1 MGESLRMKRSV
12 WLIGFSLILGLSI
25 PLLYGGSGLFQRL
38 GNFPLYLLGIVL
50 TMIFVGWNFNAGR
63 LRLML
68 SGIGHPMAHKPALA
82 TVMATEF
89 AICATP
95 AGSGGPLTYI
105 FLLRRHGVPG
115 TSAAALYA
123 LDILMDILFFT
134 TALFVI
140 ALTLL
145 IHPQQLNVGW
155 QLTLLAGLLASA
167 IALAW
172 LAARHYRSSLM
183 WTSKRLRKWHVSP
196 ARRRRVLHTLLRF
209 RHGMRL
215 TLSMS
220 RGRLFAIYLLCVGH
234 WLMRYSIL
242 YVLIAGMGRH
252 ISWAYSFLIQMLALT
267 AGQFTMLPG
276 GSGGVELS
284 FTALLAPVLD
294 PATLGAVLL
303 MWRFTTY
310 YWYLIAGAPVFALF
324 AGKAF
329 WQFQGK
335 SPPNKIDTP
344 KTTTARDMGNIA
356 N

>member
-1 MGESLRMKRSV
+1 MRRSL
-12 WLIGFSLILGLSI
+12 WLVALGLVLGLSI

-38 GNFPLYLLGIVL
+38 AAFPLPLLGVVL

-68 SGIGHPMAHKPALA
+68 GGIGQPMGPRRALA

-89 AICATP
+89 AFCATP
-95 AGSGGPLTYI
+95 AGSGGPLTYV
-105 FLLRRHGVPG
+105 FLLQRHGVSG
-115 TSAAALYA
+115 AQAAALYT
-123 LDILMDILFFT
+123 LDILMDMLFFT
-134 TALFVI
+134 MALIVI
-140 ALTLL
+140 ALALFTQ
-145 IHPQQLNVGW
+145 PQQLQFGW
-155 QLTLLAGLLASA
+155 QLALLAGLLMGAM
-167 IALAW
+167 ALAW
-172 LAARHYRSSLM
+172 LAARHYRSTLLWVSR
-183 WTSKRLRKWHVSP
+183 RLHKWQVSP
-196 ARRRRVLHTLLRF
+196 AMHRRVMRTLLRF
-209 RHGMRL
+209 RQGLRL
-215 TLSMS
+215 TLGLS
-220 RGRLFAIYLLCVGH
+220 RGRLLAIYLLCVGH

-242 YVLIAGMGRH
+242 YVLIVGLDRH

-324 AGKAF
+324 AGKAL
-329 WQFQGK
+329 WQHLGNGAPKK
-335 SPPNKIDTP
+335 SAAGID
-344 KTTTARDMGNIA
+344 A
-356 N
+356 

>member
-1 MGESLRMKRSV
+1 MRRSL
-12 WLIGFSLILGLSI
+12 WLIGFGLILGLSI

-38 GNFPLYLLGIVL
+38 GSFPLSLLGVVL

-68 SGIGHPMAHKPALA
+68 AGIGQPMTQKRALA

-95 AGSGGPLTYI
+95 AGSGGPLTYV
-105 FLLRRHGVPG
+105 FLLRRHGVAG

-134 TALFVI
+134 TALLVI

-145 IHPQQLNVGW
+145 IHPQQLQVGW
-155 QLTLLAGLLASA
+155 QLALLASLLAGAM
-167 IALAW
+167 ILAW
-172 LAARHYRSSLM
+172 LAARYYRSTLM
-183 WTSKRLRKWHVSP
+183 WASKRLRKWHVSP
-196 ARRRRVLHTLLRF
+196 ARRRRVLRTLLRF
-209 RHGMRL
+209 RHGLRL
-215 TLSMS
+215 TLAMS

-284 FTALLAPVLD
+284 FTALLAPMLD

-303 MWRFTTY
+303 MWRFATY

-329 WQFQGK
+329 WQFLGK

>member
-1 MGESLRMKRSV
+1 MRRSL
-12 WLIGFSLILGLSI
+12 WLIGFGLILGLSI

-38 GNFPLYLLGIVL
+38 GSFPLSLLGVVL

-68 SGIGHPMAHKPALA
+68 AGIGQPMTQKRALA

-95 AGSGGPLTYI
+95 AGSGGPLTYV
-105 FLLRRHGVPG
+105 FLLRRHGVAG

-134 TALFVI
+134 TALLVI

-145 IHPQQLNVGW
+145 IHPQQLQVGW
-155 QLTLLAGLLASA
+155 QLALLASLLAGAM
-167 IALAW
+167 ILAW
-172 LAARHYRSSLM
+172 LAARHYRSTLM
-183 WTSKRLRKWHVSP
+183 WASKWHVSP
-196 ARRRRVLHTLLRF
+196 ARRRRVLRTLLRF
-209 RHGMRL
+209 RHGLRL
-215 TLSMS
+215 TLAMS

-303 MWRFTTY
+303 MWRFATY

-324 AGKAF
+324 AGKVL
-329 WQFQGK
+329 WQHLG
-335 SPPNKIDTP
+335 NG
-344 KTTTARDMGNIA
+344 TAQQTVAMRA
-356 N
+356 TSTLP

>member
-1 MGESLRMKRSV
+1 MRRSL
-12 WLIGFSLILGLSI
+12 WLIGFGLILGLSI

-38 GNFPLYLLGIVL
+38 SNFPLSLLGVVL

-68 SGIGHPMAHKPALA
+68 AGIGHPMAQKTALA

-95 AGSGGPLTYI
+95 AGSGGPLTYV
-105 FLLRRHGVPG
+105 FLLRRHGVSG
-115 TSAAALYA
+115 TNAAALYA

-140 ALTLL
+140 ALTLF
-145 IHPQQLNVGW
+145 IHPQQLQVGW
-155 QLTLLAGLLASA
+155 QLALLAGLLVGAMV
-167 IALAW
+167 LAW
-172 LAARHYRSSLM
+172 LAARHYRSTLM
-183 WTSKRLRKWHVSP
+183 WASKRLRKWHVSP
-196 ARRRRVLHTLLRF
+196 ARRRRVLRTLLRF
-209 RHGMRL
+209 RHGLRL
-215 TLSMS
+215 TLAMS

-242 YVLIAGMGRH
+242 YVLIAGMDRH

-294 PATLGAVLL
+294 HATLGAVLL

-324 AGKAF
+324 AGKAL
-329 WQFQGK
+329 WQHLGNGTGK
-335 SPPNKIDTP
+335 QAAAAQATSTPP
-344 KTTTARDMGNIA
+344 
-356 N
+356 

>member
-1 MGESLRMKRSV
+1 MRRSL
-12 WLIGFSLILGLSI
+12 WLVALGLALGLSI

-38 GNFPLYLLGIVL
+38 AAFPLPLLGVVL

-68 SGIGHPMAHKPALA
+68 GGIGRPMAPRRALA

-95 AGSGGPLTYI
+95 AGSGGPLTYV
-105 FLLRRHGVPG
+105 FLLQRHGVSG
-115 TSAAALYA
+115 AQAAALYT
-123 LDILMDILFFT
+123 LDILMDMLFFT
-134 TALFVI
+134 MALMVI
-140 ALTLL
+140 ALALFAQ
-145 IHPQQLNVGW
+145 PQQIRFGW
-155 QLTLLAGLLASA
+155 QLALLAGLLMGAM
-167 IALAW
+167 ALAW
-172 LAARHYRSSLM
+172 LAARHYRSTLLWVSR
-183 WTSKRLRKWHVSP
+183 RLHKWQVSP
-196 ARRRRVLHTLLRF
+196 AMHRRVMRTLLRF
-209 RHGMRL
+209 RQGLRL
-215 TLSMS
+215 TLGLS
-220 RGRLFAIYLLCVGH
+220 RGRLLAIFLLCVGH
-234 WLMRYSIL
+234 WMMRYSIL
-242 YVLIAGMGRH
+242 YVLIVGLDRH

-324 AGKAF
+324 AGKAL
-329 WQFQGK
+329 WQHLGNGAPKK
-335 SPPNKIDTP
+335 SAAGID
-344 KTTTARDMGNIA
+344 A
-356 N
+356 

>member
-242 YVLIAGMGRH
+242 YVLIVGMGRH